1 MIVLACISSEGMIT
15 TITGMI
21 LYWFVFTLKAG
32 GVYCSIIASTLCKYF
47 ISGVKI
53 KAVAIVTQYSPP
65 QLLFC
70 F

>member
-32 GVYCSIIASTLCKYF
+32 GVYIASTLGKYF

-53 KAVAIVTQYSPP
+53 KAVAIVTQYFPP